1 MPTCVAS
8 LKPAHSRCLSL
19 EPIATGNIRCLLCVR
34 PRGQLSH
41 APETSRSSSLDSGN
55 ATLHS
60 RRDFAGVSKE
70 LEMGRLVWIFWMG
83 PKCHLEGINNKETE
97 KKKKKEKKRRQGGL
111 TQKEEAM

>member
-8 LKPAHSRCLSL
+8 LKSAHSCCLSL
-19 EPIATGNIRCLLCVR
+19 EPIATGNTRCLLCVR

-60 RRDFAGVSKE
+60 RRDFAGVIKE
-70 LEMGRLVWIFWMG
+70 LEMGSLAWIFWMG
-83 PKCHLEGINNKETE
+83 PKCHQEGLYKKETE
-97 KKKKKEKKRRQGGL
+97 KKKKKEKKKGDR
-111 TQKEEAM
+111 EA